1 MPQRH
6 CRRLVILVA
15 ALAAGLFAS
24 TFAATAAGV
33 QDFLAT
39 LTPQQQNEFVA
50 WRTAKNQHD
59 RMLDAYWQQVE
70 KKREGRRAKRSST
83 KFFDTDDYVWT
94 YPPTY
99 KGPRLSADLD
109 KQWTRFLA
117 AQEKH
122 PEAPKPSKPLPGIA
136 DFLAA
141 AKSHYGF
148 TPTRISEREFKR
160 RYAAEALQ
168 LGLSKEQVVRV
179 YALETGGD
187 GTADMQAGINPIT
200 KKGKPISS
208 ALGYAQL
215 LHANTIGEL
224 VKHGDNFVKRLQR
237 LHANAPTPARADEL
251 QRKIASLQAMLRT
264 AKSVPNNWF
273 RHVAFAQT
281 SKGYG
286 MHAINLDGDIG
297 PWLQSLKLRGLK
309 DFAARKG
316 VTNMSGEEIELMNL
330 SGPATGLEMMQ
341 PTGLTA
347 PTPNFFARRA
357 YYVNK
362 MVIDK
367 TSAELLAEFTR
378 RMDSGS
384 RKAGAVE
391 FAEAFDEVAG
401 IRQTGIQGEKLPW
414 R

>member
-1 MPQRH
+1 M
-6 CRRLVILVA
+6 LAAASVAVA
-15 ALAAGLFAS
+15 AWTIPAA
-24 TFAATAAGV
+24 AATV

-39 LTPQQQNEFVA
+39 LAPAQQNEFIA
-50 WRTAKNQHD
+50 WRTAKSQHE
-59 RMLDAYWQQVE
+59 RMLDAYWQDVD
-70 KKREGRRAKRSST
+70 KKREGRKAKRGST
-83 KFFDTDDYVWT
+83 KFFDTNDYVWT
-94 YPPTY
+94 FPPTY
-99 KGPRLSADLD
+99 KGPRLSAELD
-109 KQWTRFLA
+109 RQWASFLA
-117 AQEKH
+117 AQEH
-122 PEAPKPSKPLPGIA
+122 PEAAQPPKPIPGLA

-141 AKSHYGF
+141 GKKHYGF
-148 TPTRISEREFKR
+148 EPTRVSEREFKR
-160 RYAAEALQ
+160 RYAQEAAS
-168 LGLSKEQVVRV
+168 LGLAKEQVVRV
-179 YALETGGD
+179 YALETGGN

-224 VKHGDNFVKRLQR
+224 VKHGDSFIKRLQR
-237 LHANAPTPARADEL
+237 LQASAPTKARSEEL
-251 QRKIASLQAMLRT
+251 QRKIASLQAMLRG
-264 AKSVPNNWF
+264 AKSVPNIWY

-281 SKGYG
+281 TKGYG
-286 MHAINLDGDIG
+286 MHAVNLDGDIG

-316 VTNMSGEEIELMNL
+316 VTNLSGEEIELMNL
-330 SGPATGLEMMQ
+330 SGPGTGLEMMQ

-347 PTPNFFARRA
+347 PTPNFFTRRA

-378 RMDSGS
+378 RMDSGA
-384 RKAGAVE
+384 RKPGAIE

-401 IRQTGIQGEKLPW
+401 VQQTGMQQEKLPW